1 MKKGASQVGCSLLVC
16 WQSLLPI
23 EIEYP
28 LTDEIFVFRLHH
40 ILLGLDVFLLGQ
52 KIIKLAALK
61 KNHINEKSPEED
73 LLYRDSFVIR

>member
-1 MKKGASQVGCSLLVC
+1 MGCSLLVC

-28 LTDEIFVFRLHH
+28 LTDEIFVLCLHH

-61 KNHINEKSPEED
+61 KITLTKKVPKRIYSIGTP
-73 LLYRDSFVIR
+73 L